1 MSSLIVR
8 PATQSDIPAI
18 VDIYTYYVTDTVIT
32 YEETVPDITEMTRRF
47 EATLKLGMPYLV
59 AQVDGVVQGYAYG
72 GAFRERI
79 AYRYCVEHAIYLSK
93 DVKGQGIGS
102 LLMEHLLTELEAAGI
117 RQVIA
122 VIGDL
127 TNHASVALHSKFGFE
142 KVGILPASGYKFNR
156 WIDTILMQRSLGAGA
171 QTPPVGDGLN
181 LRAK

>member
-1 MSSLIVR
+1 MSSPTIR
-8 PATQSDIPAI
+8 PATVSDMASIRE
-18 VDIYTYYVTDTVIT
+18 IYAYYVTDTVIT
-32 YEETVPDITEMTRRF
+32 YEETVPDVEEMTRRF
-47 EATLKLGMPYLV
+47 HAIQKLGMPYLV
-59 AQVDGVVQGYAYG
+59 AEQDGGVKGYCYG

-93 DVKGQGIGS
+93 DAKGHGIGS
-102 LLMEHLLTELEAAGI
+102 LLMGQLLKDLEAAGI

-142 KVGILPASGYKFNR
+142 KIGVLPASGYKFNR
-156 WIDTILMQRSLGAGA
+156 WIDTILMQRALGDGA

-181 LRAK
+181 LRGT